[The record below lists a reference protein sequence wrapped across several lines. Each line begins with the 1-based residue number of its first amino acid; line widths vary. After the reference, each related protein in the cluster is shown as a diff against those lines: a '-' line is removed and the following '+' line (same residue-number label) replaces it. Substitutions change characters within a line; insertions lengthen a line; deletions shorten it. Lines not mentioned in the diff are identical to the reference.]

1 MMGNDLQVQPFSV
14 FTAVEFIEA
23 EMHWNAAQWEVF
35 CNSPFAAFPLPVL
48 PPLAPTDLPTPQP

>member
-14 FTAVEFIEA
+14 FTSVEFIEA
-23 EMHWNAAQWEVF
+23 EMRWKATQWEVF
-35 CNSPFAAFPLPVL
+35 CNSPFAAFPLLDL